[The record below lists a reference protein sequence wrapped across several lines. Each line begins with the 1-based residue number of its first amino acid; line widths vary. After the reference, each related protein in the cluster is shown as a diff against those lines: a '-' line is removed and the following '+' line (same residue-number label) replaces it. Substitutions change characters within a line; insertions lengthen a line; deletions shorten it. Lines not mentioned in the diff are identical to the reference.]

1 MRISIASAGND
12 HRLGAHEAPPAII
25 SVYIGEQLE
34 DIITQLLNG
43 GLKSSMKSGLLGLG
57 TPVLPHLPKHAGDRN
72 RTSPFAFTGNKFE
85 FRSEERRV
93 GKEGRCRWVAR
104 G

>member
-1 MRISIASAGND
+1 MQFLFFFTAVLRGVSRYQDLMRISIASAGND

-57 TPVLPHLPKHAGDRN
+57 TPVLPHLPKQDRKSTRLN
-72 RTSPFAFTGNKFE
+72 S
-85 FRSEERRV
+85 SH
-93 GKEGRCRWVAR
+93 VAISYA
-104 G
+104 